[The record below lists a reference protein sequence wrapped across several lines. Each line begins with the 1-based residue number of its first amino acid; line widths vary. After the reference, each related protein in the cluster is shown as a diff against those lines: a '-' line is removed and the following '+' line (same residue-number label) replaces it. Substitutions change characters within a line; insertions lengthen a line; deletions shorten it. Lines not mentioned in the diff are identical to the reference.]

1 MSKYC
6 PKCGNELPDDAQ
18 FCNDCG
24 YSVLVEDKKEE
35 TPKKEVEIP
44 KKEDTPKKDVDE
56 ILFNETSNESK
67 SEDKIFSNKKPSFNL
82 PKNKILI
89 PIVVVVIIIA
99 GIAIFSGDLFYN
111 PDDISITITDISGYS
126 GDTSYYY
133 YVNAIFSHLPSN
145 TEGYFLKTTYYDSNG
160 NSLATTTE
168 GLNMVQDSEY
178 GSTFA
183 YYDSPKQLDIDHA
196 KVEITHNGEVIKEVE
211 GDFDKNKLDF
221 QTDSTNNT
229 TQS

>member
-6 PKCGNELPDDAQ
+6 PKCGNELPDDTQ
-18 FCNDCG
+18 FCNKCG
-24 YSVLVEDKKEE
+24 HSVLVEDKKED
-35 TPKKEVEIP
+35 TSKKNI
-44 KKEDTPKKDVDE
+44 DE
-56 ILFNETSNESK
+56 ILFNESK
-67 SEDKIFSNKKPSFNL
+67 SDDKIFNNKKPSFKL

-111 PDDISITITDISGYS
+111 PDDITITITDVSGS
-126 GDTSYYY
+126 HDDKYYF
-133 YVNAIFSHLPSN
+133 YVSAIFSHLPSN
-145 TEGYFLKTTYYDSNG
+145 TEGYFLKTTYCDSNG
-160 NSLATTTE
+160 NTLATTTE
-168 GLNMVQDSEY
+168 GLNTVTDDEY

-183 YYDSPKQLDIDHA
+183 HYSSSKQLDVDHA
-196 KVEITHNGEVIKEVE
+196 KVEIIHNGEVIKEVE